1 MTVTF
6 AQSQIRSVGDKY
18 RDCNRKI
25 DHLIDQIQMID
36 AWENIDKFRELN
48 EKLESAVI
56 DAEMALEAWNEI
68 IFDVIN
74 PPKLTYQFSV
84 ELASDNFEVDAE
96 GNEIPTDFKIIEV
109 ELTEE
114 MTIATVLEDRGEL
127 DGWGIV
133 SHWEREECLDCF

>member
-74 PPKLTYQFSV
+74 PPKLTYRV
-84 ELASDNFEVDAE
+84 ELASDDFEIDAD
-96 GNEIPTDFKIIEV
+96 GNEVPIDFKIIEV
-109 ELTEE
+109 ELTERL
-114 MTIATVLEDRGEL
+114 TVSTVLQDLPDL

-133 SHWEREECLDCF
+133 SHWEREDCANCF